1 MELPLFHYLCPSS
14 PARPGISLGIEELSF
29 PNDMKI
35 LIDNGHGIQTKGK
48 RSPDGTL
55 LEYAY
60 TRELARQIVATLKAR
75 GYDSELLVPEDDDIP
90 LEERVRRINKI
101 CLTYEPSCPAHRHGR
116 LRPAISPSSPAPTG
130 DLLPNVILISIHV
143 NAAGDGTKWM
153 NATGWSCYTCK
164 GQTES
169 DLLANCL
176 YKAAEQIL
184 ENQVIR
190 TDYARDGDPDWE
202 ENFYILRHSLCSA
215 VLTENFFMDSRSDL
229 EYLQSRAGKQAIV
242 DTHVEGITEYF
253 ELNKTMPLD
262 L

>member
-1 MELPLFHYLCPSS
+1 
-14 PARPGISLGIEELSF
+14 
-29 PNDMKI
+29 MKI

-48 RSPDGTL
+48 RSPDGKL

-60 TRELARQIVATLKAR
+60 TRELARQIVTTLKAR
-75 GYDSELLVPEDDDIP
+75 GYDSELLVPEDDDIS

-101 CLTYEPSCPAHRHGR
+101 CLTYEPS
-116 LRPAISPSSPAPTG
+116 SPAPTG
-130 DLLPNVILISIHV
+130 DLMPNVILISIHV

-169 DLLANCL
+169 DRLADCL
-176 YKAAEQIL
+176 YKAAEKIL

-202 ENFYILRHSLCSA
+202 ENFYILRKTPCVA
-215 VLTENFFMDSRSDL
+215 VLSENYFMDNKSDL
-229 EYLQSRAGKQAIV
+229 EYLQSQTGKQAII
-242 DTHVEGITEYF
+242 DTHVEGIE
-253 ELNKTMPLD
+253 EWIESNI
-262 L
+262 